1 MPATDTLAG
10 TCHMGEAAPGQFA
23 APPAENDL
31 DWEAIDALMPVAAAR
46 RANGRWRLD
55 DAPFRFDAQD
65 WWFRL
70 RFDAAAP
77 APGCTQVL
85 GLDGLATL
93 AEVWLNGRSLLQS
106 DNMFVAHECDVSEC
120 LQAGANELVMV
131 FRALDAA
138 LTRTRPRPRWRTPM
152 VAHQQLRWF
161 RTTLLG
167 RTPGWSPPAAVVGP
181 WRQVW
186 LATRQRSDVTS
197 TCKTPVLHTQLDG
210 ATGLVHCR
218 MERLEGHMR
227 HDIAATETPHL
238 QLERQGQVFTQKLA
252 LDSDQRAWLGVL
264 RMEAPALWWPH
275 THGEP
280 ALYQASV
287 RWGSH
292 ADAPVTA
299 LGALGFRRIEA
310 QTQGGE
316 FSIAVNGV
324 PVFCRGAVW
333 TPLDPVSLRSSAAQ
347 CADAVAQSRAAG
359 MNMLRVA
366 GTMVYEED
374 HFYAAC
380 DAQGVLVWQDFMFA
394 SMDYPCTDDGF
405 ATSALQEARQTLQR
419 LQGRPCLALL
429 CGNSE
434 VEQQAALW
442 GAPRESGQPAFF
454 TQVLAGLCAELAPGT
469 TYWPSSAHGGAFALQ
484 ASAGSSSYYG
494 VGAYLQPLDD
504 ARRAQL
510 RFASECL
517 AFANVPSDMALAR
530 MPGGLSTRACDPNW
544 KARSPRDLLAGWD
557 FDDVRDHYLETIF
570 KTDARQLRHTD
581 HARYLNL
588 SRLASGEAMAA
599 SMAEWRRP
607 GSPCGGALV
616 LFLQDLWAGAGW
628 GLLDEAGQPKA
639 CWHYLRRVQQP
650 VAVLMSDEGV
660 NGLWL
665 HLINE
670 HADAEWVEL
679 ELSAWQ
685 GGDVRVAHARQ
696 TLTLAPRSSQSLCS
710 LTLLGHFSDLTHTY
724 QFGPPVCDAVVA
736 SLRNAQGLIGQAFY
750 FQSGLGPA
758 STMDVGLQA
767 SVRWLDD
774 RHAELSLS
782 STHVARG
789 VHLEVPGFVADD
801 DFFHLSP
808 CTPRCISLRSQRPQP
823 LSGWVHAIN
832 ASRSA
837 PLALSAH
844 AESPRAVQRIAA

>member
-1 MPATDTLAG
+1 MGAT
-10 TCHMGEAAPGQFA
+10 APGQFA
-23 APPAENDL
+23 APPAESDL
-31 DWEAIDALMPVAAAR
+31 AWEAIDALMPVAAAW
-46 RANGRWRLD
+46 RANGRWRLG
-55 DAPFRFDAQD
+55 DAPDRFDAQD

-70 RFDAAAP
+70 RFDAP
-77 APGCTQVL
+77 LPPPGCTQVL

-93 AEVWLNGRSLLQS
+93 AEVWLNGRSLLHS
-106 DNMFVAHECDVSEC
+106 DNMFVAHECDVTDS
-120 LQAGANELVMV
+120 LQAGTNELVMV

-138 LTRTRPRPRWRTPM
+138 LGQRRPRPRWRTPM
-152 VAHQQLRWF
+152 VAHQQLRWL

-167 RTPGWSPPAAVVGP
+167 RTPGWSPQAAVVGP
-181 WRQVW
+181 WRRVW
-186 LATRQRSDVTS
+186 LTTRQRRDVAS
-197 TCKTPVLHTQLDG
+197 TCKAPVLHTQLGG

-218 MERLEGHMR
+218 IERLEGNRR
-227 HDIAATETPHL
+227 HDFTATETPHL
-238 QLERQGQVFTQKLA
+238 QLERGGQVFTQVLA
-252 LDSDQRAWLGVL
+252 LDSDQRAWVGVL
-264 RMEAPALWWPH
+264 RVDTPALWWPH

-299 LGALGFRRIEA
+299 LDALGFRRIEL
-310 QTQGGE
+310 QTQGDE

-347 CADAVAQSRAAG
+347 CVGAVAQARVAG

-394 SMDYPCTDDGF
+394 SMDYPFTDAGF
-405 ATSALQEARQTLQR
+405 TASALLEASQTLQR

-442 GAPRESGQPAFF
+442 GAPREAGQPAFF

-469 TYWPSSAHGGAFALQ
+469 AYWPSSAHGGAFAFQ

-494 VGAYLQPLDD
+494 VGAYLRPLDD

-517 AFANVPSDMALAR
+517 AFANVPSDLALAR
-530 MPGGLSTRACDPNW
+530 MPGGLSTRACDANW

-557 FDDVRDHYLETIF
+557 FDDVRDHYLETLF
-570 KTDARQLRHTD
+570 QTDARQLRHTD

-628 GLLDEAGQPKA
+628 GLLDETGQPKA

-670 HADAEWVEL
+670 HAEAEVVEL
-679 ELSAWQ
+679 EFSVWQ
-685 GGDVRVAHARQ
+685 GGDVRVAHTRQ
-696 TLTLAPRSSQSLCS
+696 TLTLAPRSTQSLCS
-710 LTLLGHFSDLTHTY
+710 LTLLGHFSDLTHAY

-736 SLRNAQGLIGQAFY
+736 SLRNSQGLIGQAFY
-750 FQSGLGPA
+750 FPGGPA
-758 STMDVGLQA
+758 SPTTMDVGLQA
-767 SVRWLDD
+767 SVRWLGAQ
-774 RHAELSLS
+774 HAELSLR
-782 STHVARG
+782 STQVARG
-789 VHLEVPGFVADD
+789 VHLELPGFVADD

-832 ASRSA
+832 ASHSI
-837 PLALSAH
+837 PITLAAH
-844 AESPRAVQRIAA
+844 ADSPRAGQRIAA

>member
-1 MPATDTLAG
+1 
-10 TCHMGEAAPGQFA
+10 MGEAAPGQFA
-23 APPAENDL
+23 APPAEDDL
-31 DWEAIDALMPVAAAR
+31 AWEAIDALMPVAAAR

-55 DAPFRFDAQD
+55 DAPYRFDAQD

-70 RFDAAAP
+70 RFDAPAP
-77 APGCTQVL
+77 AHGSTQVL

-106 DNMFVAHECDVSEC
+106 DNMFVAHECDVTGS
-120 LQAGANELVMV
+120 LQTGANELVMV

-138 LTRTRPRPRWRTPM
+138 LAQARPRPRWRTPM

-181 WRQVW
+181 WRRVW
-186 LATRQRSDVTS
+186 LATRQRSDAAS
-197 TCKTPVLHTQLDG
+197 TCKTPVLHTQLV
-210 ATGLVHCR
+210 AEKGLVHCR
-218 MERLEGHMR
+218 IERIDGHMR
-227 HDIAATETPHL
+227 HDIPATETPHL
-238 QLERQGQVFTQKLA
+238 ELERGGQLFTQMLA
-252 LDSDQRAWLGVL
+252 LDSDQQAWVGVL
-264 RMEAPALWWPH
+264 RVDAPALWWPH

-280 ALYQASV
+280 ALYQARV
-287 RWGSH
+287 RWGSR
-292 ADAPVTA
+292 ADASVTA
-299 LGALGFRRIEA
+299 LDALGFRRIEV

-333 TPLDPVSLRSSAAQ
+333 TPLDPVSLRASAAQ
-347 CADAVAQSRAAG
+347 CASAVAQARAAG

-394 SMDYPCTDDGF
+394 SMDYPFTDDGF
-405 ATSALQEARQTLQR
+405 AASALQEARQTLQR

-434 VEQQAALW
+434 VEQQAAMW
-442 GAPRESGQPAFF
+442 GAPCEAGQPAFF

-469 TYWPSSAHGGAFALQ
+469 AYWPSSAHGGAFAFQ
-484 ASAGSSSYYG
+484 ASAGSCSYYG
-494 VGAYLQPLDD
+494 VGAYLRPLDD

-517 AFANVPSDMALAR
+517 AFSNVPSDMALAR
-530 MPGGLSTRACDPNW
+530 MPGGLATRACDPNW

-570 KTDARQLRHTD
+570 QTDARHLRHTD
-581 HARYLNL
+581 HTRYLSL

-599 SMAEWRRP
+599 SMAEWRHP

-616 LFLQDLWAGAGW
+616 LFLRDLWAGAGW

-670 HADAEWVEL
+670 HAGSEEVEL

-696 TLTLAPRSSQSLCS
+696 SLTLAPRSAQSLCS
-710 LTLLGHFSDLTHTY
+710 LTLLGYFSDLTHAY
-724 QFGPPVCDAVVA
+724 QFGPLVCDVVVA

-750 FQSGLGPA
+750 FQSGLDPA

-767 SVRWLDD
+767 SVRWLND

-801 DFFHLSP
+801 DYFHLSP
-808 CTPRCISLRSQRPQP
+808 CTPRYINLRSQRPQP
-823 LSGWVHAIN
+823 LSGWVHAVN
-832 ASRSA
+832 ASCSV
-837 PLALSAH
+837 PIALTAH
-844 AESPRAVQRIAA
+844 SDSPRAAQRIAA

>member
-1 MPATDTLAG
+1 
-10 TCHMGEAAPGQFA
+10 MGPAAPGQFA
-23 APPAENDL
+23 APPADNAL
-31 DWEAIDALMPVAAAR
+31 AWEEVDGLMPVAAAR

-55 DAPFRFDAQD
+55 DAPYRFDAHD

-70 RFDAAAP
+70 RFDAPAHAPAP
-77 APGCTQVL
+77 APGSTQVL

-93 AEVWLNGRSLLQS
+93 AEVWLNGRSLLHS
-106 DNMFVAHECDVSEC
+106 DNMFVAHECDVSDT
-120 LQAGANELVMV
+120 LHVGANELVMV

-138 LTRTRPRPRWRTPM
+138 LGQPRARPRWRTPM

-181 WRQVW
+181 WRRVW
-186 LATRQRSDVTS
+186 LATRQPSEVAS
-197 TCKTPVLHTQLDG
+197 SCKPPVLHAQLEG
-210 ATGLVHCR
+210 AAGLVHCR
-218 MERLEGHMR
+218 VERLESALGHSL
-227 HDIAATETPHL
+227 TETQTPQL
-238 QLERQGQVFTQKLA
+238 QLEHAGQVFTQILA
-252 LDSDQRAWLGVL
+252 LDTDQRAWVGVL
-264 RMEAPALWWPH
+264 RVDAPTLWWPH

-280 ALYQASV
+280 ALYQASL

-299 LGALGFRRIEA
+299 LGALGFRRIEL

-347 CADAVAQSRAAG
+347 CTAAVAQARAAG

-394 SMDYPCTDDGF
+394 SMDYPFTDAGF
-405 ATSALQEARQTLQR
+405 AASALQEARQALQR
-419 LQGRPCLALL
+419 LQARPCLALL

-434 VEQQAALW
+434 VEQQAAMW
-442 GAPRESGQPAFF
+442 GAPGEAGQPSFF
-454 TQVLAGLCAELAPGT
+454 TRVLARLCAELAPGT
-469 TYWPSSAHGGAFALQ
+469 AYWPSSAHGGAFACQ

-494 VGAYLQPLDD
+494 VGAYLRPLDD
-504 ARRAQL
+504 ARRVQL

-517 AFANVPSDMALAR
+517 AFANVTSDLALAR
-530 MPGGLSTRACDPNW
+530 LPGGLATRACDANW

-557 FDDVRDHYLETIF
+557 FDDVRDHYLETLF
-570 KTDARQLRHTD
+570 QTDARQIRRSD
-581 HARYLNL
+581 HARYLSL

-616 LFLQDLWAGAGW
+616 LFLRDLWAGAGW
-628 GLLDEAGQPKA
+628 GLLDETGQPKA
-639 CWHYLRRVQQP
+639 CWHFLRRVQQP

-670 HADAEWVEL
+670 HANAEVVEL

-696 TLTLAPRSSQSLCS
+696 TLTLAPHSTQSLCS
-710 LTLLGHFSDLTHTY
+710 LTLLGHFSDLTHAY

-736 SLRNAQGLIGQAFY
+736 CLRNAQGLISQAFY
-750 FQSGLGPA
+750 FRSGLG
-758 STMDVGLQA
+758 STSPVDVGLRA
-767 SVRWLDD
+767 SVRWLDEL
-774 RHAELSLS
+774 HAELSLS

-789 VHLEVPGFVADD
+789 VHLELPGFVAEDD
-801 DFFHLSP
+801 YFNLSP
-808 CTPRCISLRSQRPQP
+808 CTPRCVSLRSQRQQP
-823 LSGWVHAIN
+823 LSGWVHAVN
-832 ASRSA
+832 ARHSA
-837 PLALSAH
+837 PINLAAH
-844 AESPRAVQRIAA
+844 AASSVAAQRIAA

>member
-1 MPATDTLAG
+1 
-10 TCHMGEAAPGQFA
+10 MGEAAPAQFA
-23 APPAENDL
+23 APPAESDL
-31 DWEAIDALMPVAAAR
+31 AWEAIDALMPVAAAR

-55 DAPFRFDAQD
+55 DAPYRFDEQD

-70 RFDAAAP
+70 RFDAP
-77 APGCTQVL
+77 ATALGSTQVL
-85 GLDGLATL
+85 GMDGLATL
-93 AEVWLNGRSLLQS
+93 AEVWLNGRRLLQS
-106 DNMFVAHECDVSEC
+106 DNMFVAHECDVTDS
-120 LQAGANELVMV
+120 LQAGTNELVMV

-138 LTRTRPRPRWRTPM
+138 LGQRRPRPRWRTPM

-161 RTTLLG
+161 RSTLLG

-181 WRQVW
+181 WRRVW
-186 LATRQRSDVTS
+186 LATRQRSDMAS
-197 TCKTPVLHTQLDG
+197 ACKTPVLHAHLEG
-210 ATGLVHCR
+210 STGLVNCR
-218 MERLEGHMR
+218 IERRESALPQHMA
-227 HDIAATETPHL
+227 DAEPPHV
-238 QLERQGQVFTQKLA
+238 QLEREGQVFTQVLA
-252 LDSDQRAWLGVL
+252 LDSEQRAWVGVL
-264 RMEAPALWWPH
+264 RVEAPALWWPH

-299 LGALGFRRIEA
+299 LGALGFRRIELR
-310 QTQGGE
+310 TQGGE
-316 FSIAVNGV
+316 FSVAVNGV

-333 TPLDPVSLRSSAAQ
+333 TPLDPVSLRSSASQ
-347 CADAVAQSRAAG
+347 CASAVAQARACG

-394 SMDYPCTDDGF
+394 SMDYPFTDDGF
-405 ATSALQEARQTLQR
+405 AASALLEASQTLQR
-419 LQGRPCLALL
+419 LHSRPCLALL

-434 VEQQAALW
+434 VEQQAAMW
-442 GAPRESGQPAFF
+442 GAPREAGQPDFF
-454 TQVLAGLCAELAPGT
+454 TRVLAGLCAELAPGT
-469 TYWPSSAHGGAFALQ
+469 AYWPSSAHGGAFAFQ

-494 VGAYLQPLDD
+494 VGAYLRPLDD

-517 AFANVPSDMALAR
+517 AFANVPSDLALAR
-530 MPGGLSTRACDPNW
+530 MPGGLATRACDANW

-557 FDDVRDHYLETIF
+557 FDDVRDHYLETLF
-570 KTDARQLRHTD
+570 QTDARQLRRTD
-581 HARYLNL
+581 HARYLRL
-588 SRLASGEAMAA
+588 SRMASGEAMAA

-607 GSPCGGALV
+607 GSPCGGAMV

-628 GLLDEAGQPKA
+628 GLLDDAGQPKA
-639 CWHYLRRVQQP
+639 CWHYLRRVQQA

-670 HADAEWVEL
+670 HADAEVVEL

-696 TLTLAPRSSQSLCS
+696 TLTLAPRSAQSLCS
-710 LTLLGHFSDLTHTY
+710 LTLLGHFSDLTHAY

-736 SLRNAQGLIGQAFY
+736 SLRNSQGLIGQAFY
-750 FQSGLGPA
+750 FPGGPA
-758 STMDVGLQA
+758 STTAMDVGLQA
-767 SVRWLDD
+767 SVRWLDAQ
-774 RHAELSLS
+774 HAELSLR

-789 VHLEVPGFVADD
+789 VHLELPGFVADD

-832 ASRSA
+832 ANQSA
-837 PLALSAH
+837 PFALAAY
-844 AESPRAVQRIAA
+844 ADSPTPAQRIAA

>member
-55 DAPFRFDAQD
+55 DAPYRFDAQD
-65 WWFRL
+65 WWYRL

-106 DNMFVAHECDVSEC
+106 DNMFVAHACDVTDS
-120 LQAGANELVMV
+120 LQAGTNELVMV
-131 FRALDAA
+131 FRALDTA
-138 LTRTRPRPRWRTPM
+138 LTRARPRPRWRTPM
-152 VAHQQLRWF
+152 VAHQQLRWL

-181 WRQVW
+181 WRRVW
-186 LATRQRSDVTS
+186 LATRQLSDVAS
-197 TCKTPVLHTQLDG
+197 TCKTPVLHAQLEG
-210 ATGLVHCR
+210 TAGLVHCR
-218 MERLEGHMR
+218 MERIKGHM
-227 HDIAATETPHL
+227 HPDIAATETPHL
-238 QLERQGQVFTQKLA
+238 QLEREGHVFTQVLA
-252 LDSDQRAWLGVL
+252 LDSDQRAWVGVL
-264 RMEAPALWWPH
+264 RVEAPALWWPH

-280 ALYQASV
+280 ALYQARV

-299 LGALGFRRIEA
+299 LGALGFRRIELR
-310 QTQGGE
+310 TQGGE

-347 CADAVAQSRAAG
+347 CASAVAQARAAG

-366 GTMVYEED
+366 GSMVYEED
-374 HFYAAC
+374 RFYAAC

-394 SMDYPCTDDGF
+394 SMDYPCADDGF
-405 ATSALQEARQTLQR
+405 AASALLEARQTLQR
-419 LQGRPCLALL
+419 LQCRPCLALL

-434 VEQQAALW
+434 VEQQAAMW
-442 GAPRESGQPAFF
+442 GAPREAGQPAFF
-454 TQVLAGLCAELAPGT
+454 MTLLASLCAEMAPGT
-469 TYWPSSAHGGAFALQ
+469 AYWPSSAHGGAFAFQ

-494 VGAYLQPLDD
+494 VGAYLRPLDD

-517 AFANVPSDMALAR
+517 AFANVPSDLALAR
-530 MPGGLSTRACDPNW
+530 MPGGLAARACDPNW

-557 FDDVRDHYLETIF
+557 FDDVRDHYLETLF
-570 KTDARQLRHTD
+570 QTNARQLRRTD
-581 HARYLNL
+581 HARYLSL

-607 GSPCGGALV
+607 GSTCGGALV
-616 LFLQDLWAGAGW
+616 LLLQDLWAGAGW

-670 HADAEWVEL
+670 HADAEVVEL

-696 TLTLAPRSSQSLCS
+696 TLTLAPRSAQSLCS
-710 LTLLGHFSDLTHTY
+710 LTLLGHFSDLTHAY

-736 SLRNAQGLIGQAFY
+736 SLRHAQGLISQAFY
-750 FQSGLGPA
+750 FPGGPGST

-767 SVRWLDD
+767 SVRWLDEQ
-774 RHAELSLS
+774 HAELSLR

-832 ASRSA
+832 ANQSVPFA
-837 PLALSAH
+837 LAAH
-844 AESPRAVQRIAA
+844 AESPTAVQRIAA

>member
-1 MPATDTLAG
+1 MPTSKTLAG
-10 TCHMGEAAPGQFA
+10 TCHMGPTPPGQFA

-31 DWEAIDALMPVAAAR
+31 AWEAIDALMPVAAAR
-46 RANGRWRLD
+46 QANGRWRLD
-55 DAPFRFDAQD
+55 DAPYRFDAQD

-70 RFDAAAP
+70 RFNAP
-77 APGCTQVL
+77 ATASGSTQVL

-93 AEVWLNGRSLLQS
+93 AEVWLNGRRLLQS
-106 DNMFVAHECDVSEC
+106 DNMFVAHECDVTDS
-120 LQAGANELVMV
+120 LQAGVNELVMV

-138 LTRTRPRPRWRTPM
+138 LARARTRPRWRVPM
-152 VAHQQLRWF
+152 VAHQQLRWL

-181 WRQVW
+181 WRRVW
-186 LATRQRSDVTS
+186 LATRQRNDVAS
-197 TCKTPVLHTQLDG
+197 TCKNPVLHTQLDG
-210 ATGLVHCR
+210 TTGLVNCR
-218 MERLEGHMR
+218 IERLQSALPQHMS
-227 HDIAATETPHL
+227 DAETPHL
-238 QLERQGQVFTQKLA
+238 QLERAGQVFTQVLA
-252 LDSDQRAWLGVL
+252 LDSDQLAWVGVL
-264 RMEAPALWWPH
+264 HMEAPALWWPH

-299 LGALGFRRIEA
+299 LGALGFRRIELR
-310 QTQGGE
+310 TQGGE

-347 CADAVAQSRAAG
+347 CVGAVAQARAAG

-394 SMDYPCTDDGF
+394 SMDYPFTDDGF
-405 ATSALQEARQTLQR
+405 ATSALQEARQTVQR
-419 LQGRPCLALL
+419 LQSRPCLALL

-434 VEQQAALW
+434 VEQQAAMW
-442 GAPRESGQPAFF
+442 GAPSEAGQPAFF
-454 TQVLAGLCAELAPGT
+454 TRVLADLCEELVPGT
-469 TYWPSSAHGGAFALQ
+469 PYWPSSAHGGAFAFQ

-494 VGAYLQPLDD
+494 VGAYLRPLDD

-517 AFANVPSDMALAR
+517 AFANVPSDLALAR
-530 MPGGLSTRACDPNW
+530 MPGGLATRACDPNW

-557 FDDVRDHYLETIF
+557 FDDVRDHYLETLF
-570 KTDARQLRHTD
+570 QTDARRLRRSD
-581 HARYLNL
+581 HARYLSL

-616 LFLQDLWAGAGW
+616 LYLRDLWAGAGW

-650 VAVLMSDEGV
+650 VAVLLSDEGV

-665 HLINE
+665 HLLNE
-670 HADAEWVEL
+670 QADPEVVEL
-679 ELSAWQ
+679 ELSVWQ

-696 TLTLAPRSSQSLCS
+696 TLTLAPRSAQSLCS
-710 LTLLGHFSDLTHTY
+710 LTLLGHFSDLTHAY
-724 QFGPPVCDAVVA
+724 QFGPPVCDVVVA
-736 SLRNAQGLIGQAFY
+736 SLQNAQGLIGQAFY
-750 FQSGLGPA
+750 FQSGLGTT
-758 STMDVGLQA
+758 STMDIGLQA
-767 SVRWLDD
+767 SVRWFDD
-774 RHAELSLS
+774 RHAELRLS

-801 DFFHLSP
+801 DYFHLSP

-832 ASRSA
+832 ASQSA
-837 PLALSAH
+837 PIALAAH
-844 AESPRAVQRIAA
+844 AESPKAAQRIAA

>member
-1 MPATDTLAG
+1 
-10 TCHMGEAAPGQFA
+10 
-23 APPAENDL
+23 
-31 DWEAIDALMPVAAAR
+31 
-46 RANGRWRLD
+46 
-55 DAPFRFDAQD
+55 
-65 WWFRL
+65 
-70 RFDAAAP
+70 
-77 APGCTQVL
+77 
-85 GLDGLATL
+85 
-93 AEVWLNGRSLLQS
+93 
-106 DNMFVAHECDVSEC
+106 
-120 LQAGANELVMV
+120 
-131 FRALDAA
+131 
-138 LTRTRPRPRWRTPM
+138 
-152 VAHQQLRWF
+152 
-161 RTTLLG
+161 
-167 RTPGWSPPAAVVGP
+167 
-181 WRQVW
+181 
-186 LATRQRSDVTS
+186 
-197 TCKTPVLHTQLDG
+197 
-210 ATGLVHCR
+210 
-218 MERLEGHMR
+218 
-227 HDIAATETPHL
+227 
-238 QLERQGQVFTQKLA
+238 VFTQVLA
-252 LDSDQRAWLGVL
+252 LDSDQRAWVGVL
-264 RMEAPALWWPH
+264 RVDAPALWWPH

-287 RWGSH
+287 RWGNH

-299 LGALGFRRIEA
+299 LAALGFRSIEL
-310 QTQGGE
+310 QTQGDE

-347 CADAVAQSRAAG
+347 CVGAVAQARAAG

-394 SMDYPCTDDGF
+394 SMDYPFTDAGF
-405 ATSALQEARQTLQR
+405 TASALQEARQTLQR
-419 LQGRPCLALL
+419 LHNRPCLALL

-442 GAPRESGQPAFF
+442 GAPREAGQPAFF
-454 TQVLAGLCAELAPGT
+454 TQMLAGLCAELAPGT
-469 TYWPSSAHGGAFALQ
+469 AYWPSSAHGGAFAFQ

-494 VGAYLQPLDD
+494 VGAYLRPLDD
-504 ARRAQL
+504 ARRAHL

-517 AFANVPSDMALAR
+517 AFANVPSDLALAR
-530 MPGGLSTRACDPNW
+530 MPGGLATRACDPNW

-557 FDDVRDHYLETIF
+557 FDDVRDHYLETLF
-570 KTDARQLRHTD
+570 QTDARQLRHTD
-581 HARYLNL
+581 HARYLSL

-628 GLLDEAGQPKA
+628 GLLDETGQPKA

-665 HLINE
+665 HLVNE
-670 HADAEWVEL
+670 HAEAEVVEL

-696 TLTLAPRSSQSLCS
+696 TLTLAPRSAQSLCS
-710 LTLLGHFSDLTHTY
+710 LTLLGHFSDLTQAY

-736 SLRNAQGLIGQAFY
+736 SLRNSQGLIGQAFY
-750 FQSGLGPA
+750 FPGGPA
-758 STMDVGLQA
+758 SPTTMDVGLQA
-767 SVRWLDD
+767 SVRWLGAQ
-774 RHAELSLS
+774 HAELSLR

-789 VHLEVPGFVADD
+789 VHLELPGFVADD

-823 LSGWVHAIN
+823 LSGWVHAVN
-832 ASRSA
+832 ASHSA
-837 PLALSAH
+837 PITLAAH
-844 AESPRAVQRIAA
+844 ADSPRAGQRIAA

>member
-10 TCHMGEAAPGQFA
+10 SCHMGEAAPGQFA
-23 APPAENDL
+23 APPAESDL
-31 DWEAIDALMPVAAAR
+31 AWEAIDALMPVAAAR

-55 DAPFRFDAQD
+55 DAPHRFDAQD

-70 RFDAAAP
+70 RFDAPAT
-77 APGCTQVL
+77 APGSTQVL
-85 GLDGLATL
+85 GMDGLATL
-93 AEVWLNGRSLLQS
+93 AEVWLNGSRLLHS
-106 DNMFVAHECDVSEC
+106 DNMFVAHECDVTGS
-120 LQAGANELVMV
+120 LQAGTNELVMV
-131 FRALDAA
+131 FRALEAA
-138 LTRTRPRPRWRTPM
+138 LGLRRPRPRWRTPM
-152 VAHQQLRWF
+152 VAHQQLRWL

-181 WRQVW
+181 WRRVW
-186 LATRQRSDVTS
+186 LATRQRGDTAN
-197 TCKTPVLHTQLDG
+197 TCKTPVLHAQLEG

-218 MERLEGHMR
+218 MERHQSALLQHISGP
-227 HDIAATETPHL
+227 ETPHL
-238 QLERQGQVFTQKLA
+238 QLEREGQVFKQMLA
-252 LDSDQRAWLGVL
+252 LDSEQQAWVGVL
-264 RMEAPALWWPH
+264 RVEAPALWWPH

-280 ALYQASV
+280 ALYQASL
-287 RWGSH
+287 RWGNH
-292 ADAPVTA
+292 AEAPVTV
-299 LGALGFRRIEA
+299 LGALGFRRIEL
-310 QTQGGE
+310 QTQDGE

-347 CADAVAQSRAAG
+347 CAGAVAQARACG

-394 SMDYPCTDDGF
+394 SMDYPFTDDGF

-419 LQGRPCLALL
+419 LHSRPCLALL

-434 VEQQAALW
+434 VEQQATMW
-442 GAPRESGQPAFF
+442 GAPREAGQPDFF
-454 TQVLAGLCAELAPGT
+454 TRVLARLCAELAPGT
-469 TYWPSSAHGGAFALQ
+469 AYWPSSAHGGAFAFQ

-494 VGAYLQPLDD
+494 VGAYLRPLAD

-517 AFANVPSDMALAR
+517 AFANVPSDLALAR
-530 MPGGLSTRACDPNW
+530 MPGGLATRACDANW

-557 FDDVRDHYLETIF
+557 FDDVRDHYLETLF
-570 KTDARQLRHTD
+570 QTDARQLRHTD
-581 HARYLNL
+581 HARYLSL
-588 SRLASGEAMAA
+588 SRMASGEAMAA

-616 LFLQDLWAGAGW
+616 LFLRDLWAGAGW

-670 HADAEWVEL
+670 HADAEVVEL
-679 ELSAWQ
+679 EISAWQ
-685 GGDVRVAHARQ
+685 GGDVRVTHARQ
-696 TLTLAPRSSQSLCS
+696 TLTLAPRSAQSLCS
-710 LTLLGHFSDLTHTY
+710 LSLLGHFSDLTHAY

-736 SLRNAQGLIGQAFY
+736 NLRNAQGLIGQAFY
-750 FQSGLGPA
+750 FPGGPA
-758 STMDVGLQA
+758 STSTMDVGLQA

-774 RHAELSLS
+774 QHAELNLR

-789 VHLEVPGFVADD
+789 VHLEVPGFEAEDD
-801 DFFHLSP
+801 YFHLSP

-832 ASRSA
+832 ASQSA
-837 PLALSAH
+837 PFALTAH
-844 AESPRAVQRIAA
+844 ADSPRAAQRIAA

>member
-1 MPATDTLAG
+1 
-10 TCHMGEAAPGQFA
+10 
-23 APPAENDL
+23 
-31 DWEAIDALMPVAAAR
+31 
-46 RANGRWRLD
+46 
-55 DAPFRFDAQD
+55 
-65 WWFRL
+65 
-70 RFDAAAP
+70 
-77 APGCTQVL
+77 
-85 GLDGLATL
+85 
-93 AEVWLNGRSLLQS
+93 
-106 DNMFVAHECDVSEC
+106 
-120 LQAGANELVMV
+120 MV
-131 FRALDAA
+131 
-138 LTRTRPRPRWRTPM
+138 T
-152 VAHQQLRWF
+152 HQQLRWW

-181 WRQVW
+181 WRRVW
-186 LATRQRSDVTS
+186 LATRQRSDVAS
-197 TCKTPVLHTQLDG
+197 TCRAPVLHTQLEG

-218 MERLEGHMR
+218 MERLEGHGR
-227 HDIAATETPHL
+227 HDFPATETPHL
-238 QLERQGQVFTQKLA
+238 QLEREGQVFTQVLA
-252 LDSDQRAWLGVL
+252 LDRDQRAWVGVL

-292 ADAPVTA
+292 ANAPVTSLA
-299 LGALGFRRIEA
+299 ALGFRRVEL
-310 QTQGGE
+310 QTQGDE
-316 FSIAVNGV
+316 YSIAVNGV

-333 TPLDPVSLRSSAAQ
+333 TPLDPVSLHASAAQ
-347 CADAVAQSRAAG
+347 CASAVAQARAAG

-394 SMDYPCTDDGF
+394 SMDYPFTDDSF
-405 ATSALQEARQTLQR
+405 AASALLEARQTLQR
-419 LQGRPCLALL
+419 LQGRSCLALL

-442 GAPRESGQPAFF
+442 GAPREAGQPAFF
-454 TQVLAGLCAELAPGT
+454 TQVLAGLCAELAPDT
-469 TYWPSSAHGGAFALQ
+469 AYWPSSAHGGAFAFQ

-494 VGAYLQPLDD
+494 VGAYLRPLDD

-517 AFANVPSDMALAR
+517 AFANVPSDLALAR
-530 MPGGLSTRACDPNW
+530 MPGGLATRACDPNW

-557 FDDVRDHYLETIF
+557 FDDVRDHYLETLF
-570 KTDARQLRHTD
+570 QTNARQLRHTD
-581 HARYLNL
+581 HARYLSL
-588 SRLASGEAMAA
+588 SRLASAEAMAA

-670 HADAEWVEL
+670 HADAEVVEL

-696 TLTLAPRSSQSLCS
+696 TLTLAPRSAQSLCS
-710 LTLLGHFSDLTHTY
+710 LTLLGHFSDLTHAY
-724 QFGPPVCDAVVA
+724 QFGPPVCDAVVT

-750 FQSGLGPA
+750 FPGGPA
-758 STMDVGLQA
+758 STSAMDIGLQA
-767 SVRWLDD
+767 NVRWLDD

-782 STHVARG
+782 STHLARG

-832 ASRSA
+832 ASHSA
-837 PLALSAH
+837 PIALAAH
-844 AESPRAVQRIAA
+844 ADNPTVAQRMAA